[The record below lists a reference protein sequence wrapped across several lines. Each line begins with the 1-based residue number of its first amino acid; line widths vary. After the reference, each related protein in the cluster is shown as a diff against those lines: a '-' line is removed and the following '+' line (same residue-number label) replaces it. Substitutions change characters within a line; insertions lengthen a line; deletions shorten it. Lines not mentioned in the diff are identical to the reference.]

1 MKIDYID
8 PPGSVPAQGLYTSVG
23 HLTGSPYRFVAGQLS
38 VNAAG
43 DIVGPD
49 DFDAQFDQVF
59 GNLEGVIAGLGGTMA
74 SVVKFTTFTTSRDY
88 IDPFMKKRAAHFPK
102 WYPSGV
108 FPPNTLLIVQ
118 GLVKPEFK
126 LEVEAVVAI

>member
-1 MKIDYID
+1 MKIEYID

-23 HLTGSPYRFVAGQLS
+23 HVEGDKYYHVAGQLS
-38 VNAAG
+38 VNAEG

-59 GNLEGVIAGLGGTMA
+59 GNLEGVLKGLGGSMA
-74 SVVKFTTFTTSRDY
+74 SVVKFTTFVVSRDC
-88 IDPFMKKRAAHFPK
+88 IDPFMKKRAAGFPQ
-102 WYPSGV
+102 WYPSGIY
-108 FPPNTLLIVQ
+108 PPNTLLIVQ

-126 LEVEAVVAI
+126 IEVEAVVAI

>member
-1 MKIDYID
+1 MNIAYID

-23 HLTGSPYRFVAGQLS
+23 HLEGSAYRFVAGQLS

-43 DIVGPD
+43 DIVGAD

-59 GNLEGVIAGLGGTMA
+59 GNLEGVIKGLGGSMA
-74 SVVKFTTFTTSRDY
+74 SVVKFTTFVTSRDC
-88 IDPFMKKRAAHFPK
+88 IDPFMKKRAADFPK
-102 WYPSGV
+102 WYPSGI

-118 GLVKPEFK
+118 GLVKPEFM

>member
-23 HLTGSPYRFVAGQLS
+23 HVAGDQYHFVAGQLS

-43 DIVGPD
+43 EIVGEN
-49 DFDAQFDQVF
+49 DFEAQFDQVF
-59 GNLEGVIAGLGGTMA
+59 SNLKGVIEGLGGTMA
-74 SVVKFTTFTTSRDY
+74 SVVKFTTFVNSRDC
-88 IDPFMKKRAAHFPK
+88 IQPFMEKRAAHFPE
-102 WYPSGV
+102 WYPSGI

-118 GLVKPEFK
+118 GLVKPEFMF
-126 LEVEAVVAI
+126 EVEAVVAI